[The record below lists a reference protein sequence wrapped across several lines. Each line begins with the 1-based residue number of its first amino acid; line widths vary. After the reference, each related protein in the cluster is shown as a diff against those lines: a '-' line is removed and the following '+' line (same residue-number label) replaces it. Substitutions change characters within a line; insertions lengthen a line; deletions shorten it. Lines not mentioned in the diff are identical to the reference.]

1 MSFINPITDF
11 NLALVTLNQ
20 QEPKVAQAILQ
31 QVDNQSAF
39 ENYWRDTIHHIQGE
53 IEKDTSLDLTPFQ
66 KDFLLTLLTNCA
78 DNAMSDGNEYDELEK
93 L

>member
-1 MSFINPITDF
+1 MSFINPIADF

-20 QEPKVAQAILQ
+20 QEPKVTQAILQ
-31 QVDNQSAF
+31 QVSDQSTF
-39 ENYWRDTIHHIQGE
+39 ENYWRDTIHHIQEE

-78 DNAMSDGNEYDELEK
+78 DNAFSNGNEYSELEK